1 MSDEYQQ
8 LIAALVETRAKE
20 ADALEIHHDLK
31 RQADRIE
38 NKLYAYRFEHH
49 IEWSQLNADV
59 AAAEREK
66 P

>member
-1 MSDEYQQ
+1 MSDEYAQ
-8 LIAALVETRAKE
+8 LIAALVEARRE
-20 ADALEIHHDLK
+20 AQISLVEHEARK
-31 RQADRIE
+31 QVVQRFE

-59 AAAEREK
+59 AAEREK